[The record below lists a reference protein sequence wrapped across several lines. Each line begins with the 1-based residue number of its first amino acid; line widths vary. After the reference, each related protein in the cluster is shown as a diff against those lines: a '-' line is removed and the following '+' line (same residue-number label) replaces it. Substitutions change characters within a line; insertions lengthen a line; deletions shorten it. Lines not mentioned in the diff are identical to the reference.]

1 MDLMQG
7 LVLLTPIHLLAT
19 ASPGPE
25 FMLISRE
32 ALSHGRR
39 AGLLCLFG
47 TMLGLLIH
55 LGYSAFGF
63 AVLIASSPAAL
74 WGIRVLGGSYLI
86 YLGFSALRAR
96 PARANQALAE
106 ESVSAGSASGIRK
119 GFLCD
124 LLNPKAPIYYVS
136 LFTFVLSPEM
146 PGYQVAVYGAWIL
159 LIHFSWFCMVVL
171 LLSNPAVNLKFRS
184 VSHWIDRV
192 LGGAMVAIGLKIL
205 TTAS

>member
-7 LVLLTPIHLLAT
+7 LLTLTPIHLLAT

-25 FMLISRE
+25 FMLISRQ
-32 ALSHGRR
+32 ALTHGRR
-39 AGLLCLFG
+39 AGLVCLVG
-47 TMLGLLIH
+47 TMMGLLIH

-63 AVLIASSPAAL
+63 AALIAGSPTAL
-74 WGIRVLGGSYLI
+74 WGIRLLGGSYLV
-86 YLGFSALRAR
+86 YLGIGALRAG
-96 PARANQALAE
+96 PLRADAKHKQEKLP
-106 ESVSAGSASGIRK
+106 VSSAAGIRK

-136 LFTFVLSPEM
+136 LFSFFFAPDL

-171 LLSNPAVNLKFRS
+171 LLSNPAVNLKFGRMS
-184 VSHWIDRV
+184 PWIDRV
-192 LGGAMVAIGLKIL
+192 LGATMMAIGLKIL
-205 TTAS
+205 TTLG